1 MRRPRHLLLF
11 LLMLILAIAIVTGCT
26 RNRPRPTPMPSGA
39 QQIELTPTPIPTP
52 RQPEP
57 TPSPTAVVEEATS
70 PAEPMPTLAPTIT
83 PTIRPIGETME
94 YTVQPG
100 DTLFSIAQRL
110 RTDVD
115 TLKRLNQ
122 LSGDAI
128 SVGQVLRVPVG
139 AVASVPT
146 VTPTSSQMIEHT
158 VQRGEY
164 LALIASK
171 YGVPV
176 SAIVKANNLRNANF
190 VYPGQKL
197 IIPAPGSAV
206 VTPTPTRA
214 ASPASSGKIHIVR
227 RGETLQSIALK
238 YGVTV
243 RELAAANNIRNP
255 NFIYVG
261 QRLVIP

>member
-1 MRRPRHLLLF
+1 
-11 LLMLILAIAIVTGCT
+11 V
-26 RNRPRPTPMPSGA
+26 
-39 QQIELTPTPIPTP
+39 
-52 RQPEP
+52 
-57 TPSPTAVVEEATS
+57 
-70 PAEPMPTLAPTIT
+70 PA
-83 PTIRPIGETME
+83 
-94 YTVQPG
+94 
-100 DTLFSIAQRL
+100 
-110 RTDVD
+110 
-115 TLKRLNQ
+115 
-122 LSGDAI
+122 
-128 SVGQVLRVPVG
+128 G
-139 AVASVPT
+139 AVAGVPT
-146 VTPTSSQMIEHT
+146 VTPTSGQIVEHT

-197 IIPAPGSAV
+197 IIPAPASAV

-214 ASPASSGKIHIVR
+214 ASPASSSKIHIVR
-227 RGETLQSIALK
+227 RGETLQSIASK

-243 RELAAANNIRNP
+243 RELSAANNIRNP